1 MDPPPPSPFAAPLD
15 FCPECGSVLPHIGP
29 TPKAPPCLH
38 CGFTPRR
45 DGLEGRTL
53 RTVLELNPLQALM
66 GRGAAAAPQVAGP
79 LVERRCSRC
88 GFGAMQYRV
97 GQTRGADEGQTVFY
111 HCPQCRFQEKEDS

>member
-1 MDPPPPSPFAAPLD
+1 PMDPPPPSPFAAPLD

-45 DGLEGRTL
+45 DGKGGT
-53 RTVLELNPLQALM
+53 
-66 GRGAAAAPQVAGP
+66 
-79 LVERRCSRC
+79 VERRCSRC